1 MDWREVVVIIVAVA
15 LVAFTLATPFVR
27 SYRRKK
33 GKSNSCCGGKC
44 SDCKYGGCP
53 YCGGREHEEKSQKH
67 NN

>member
-15 LVAFTLATPFVR
+15 LVAFAIATPFVR

>member
-15 LVAFTLATPFVR
+15 LVAFALATPFVR

-53 YCGGREHEEKSQKH
+53 YCGDREHEEKSQKH

>member
-15 LVAFTLATPFVR
+15 LVAFALATPFVR
-27 SYRRKK
+27 SDRRKK

-53 YCGGREHEEKSQKH
+53 YCDSAEHEKKSRKH

>member
-53 YCGGREHEEKSQKH
+53 YCDSAEHEKKSREQLK
-67 NN
+67 

>member
-53 YCGGREHEEKSQKH
+53 YCDSAEHEKKSRKH

>member
-44 SDCKYGGCP
+44 SDCKYGDCP
-53 YCGGREHEEKSQKH
+53 YCSGGEHEEKSRKH

>member
-15 LVAFTLATPFVR
+15 LVAFALATPFVR

-53 YCGGREHEEKSQKH
+53 YCSGGEHEEKSQKH

>member
-15 LVAFTLATPFVR
+15 LVAFALATPFVR

-53 YCGGREHEEKSQKH
+53 YCDSAEHEKKGRKH

>member
-15 LVAFTLATPFVR
+15 LVAFALATPFVR

>member
-15 LVAFTLATPFVR
+15 LVAFALATPFVR

-53 YCGGREHEEKSQKH
+53 YCNSAEHEKKSRKH

>member
-15 LVAFTLATPFVR
+15 LVAFALATPFVR

-53 YCGGREHEEKSQKH
+53 YCVSAGHKKKSRKH
-67 NN
+67 KN

>member
-15 LVAFTLATPFVR
+15 LVAFALATPFVR

-53 YCGGREHEEKSQKH
+53 YCGGKEHEEKSQKH

>member
-15 LVAFTLATPFVR
+15 LVAFALATPFVR

-53 YCGGREHEEKSQKH
+53 YCDSAEHEKKSRKQ

>member
-15 LVAFTLATPFVR
+15 LVAFALATPFVR

-53 YCGGREHEEKSQKH
+53 YCDSTKNEKNSRKH